1 MAEVS
6 PPLGAST
13 CLFSVP
19 PTIMEPFC
27 ELMDSC
33 DGELGWR
40 GLAER
45 LLTDWME
52 FRKVERYAEQG
63 KSRTRELLWSWAQK
77 NKTLGDLLEALH
89 DMGQER
95 AIHLFSRQGLV
106 LPSPSRPGNVP
117 SESRNSNAKEREN
130 RAPESKK
137 ATPVPE
143 SAEMNPSPSITFQ
156 EITEGTKDFQAG
168 LKIGDGQFFEMYK
181 AQIRN
186 HTFMVKLY
194 KQDVKAGCK
203 KQMNKFLSELEVFLL
218 FRHSNILELVGYC
231 SQNGCMCL
239 IHPYMKNGS
248 LLDRIQCS
256 GNTAPLPWQSR
267 LDILTGAARAVQFLH
282 SAKPCAVLCG
292 SLTSATIL
300 LDDQLQ
306 PKLSEFGSAHLRSPL
321 VSKSYTIIMDPG
333 ARKSMGHLPEEYIRQ
348 GKLST
353 KTDVY
358 SYAIVIMEVLT
369 GYEAVL
375 EDPYHVSLRDL
386 LLDRVQKSGVD
397 SCLPLIDQKA
407 GNCPHSVS
415 QRLFALAVA
424 CAASREKG
432 RPAMEEVLE
441 ILENAQHGFN
451 FPEDLPK
458 SLKSLP
464 CPSPP
469 SITNH
474 HTPSIPME
482 NDENEDSL
490 PDPPGRPAIR
500 DQRVPNTPCE
510 CSQSEVMFL
519 SSAMADNGESSA
531 KPSNQGPHSLQ
542 KMPHIAPLHCPSVN
556 HVYENSSKHASPSGP
571 RKLVECSCSS
581 GAHSVDCEDCIA
593 NGFRPSPFNKI

>member
-375 EDPYHVSLRDL
+375 EDPYHVSL
-386 LLDRVQKSGVD
+386 
-397 SCLPLIDQKA
+397 
-407 GNCPHSVS
+407 
-415 QRLFALAVA
+415 
-424 CAASREKG
+424 
-432 RPAMEEVLE
+432 VLE